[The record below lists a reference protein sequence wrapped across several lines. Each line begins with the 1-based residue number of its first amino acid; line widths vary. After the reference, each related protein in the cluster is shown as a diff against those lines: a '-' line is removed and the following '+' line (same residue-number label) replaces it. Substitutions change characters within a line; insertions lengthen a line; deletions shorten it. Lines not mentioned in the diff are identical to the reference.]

1 MSITERQRTIAV
13 LWLFSAGVDPDAL
26 DTEGDN
32 LLNSLCK
39 LLANEHKEGVV
50 STRTPRTIPQASGQF
65 RMTGKSVLA
74 LSEDEED
81 EVTGSYPKD
90 QEDKLRRCC
99 Q

>member
-32 LLNSLCK
+32 LLDSLCK

-50 STRTPRTIPQASGQF
+50 STRPPISGRVEVSGQY
-65 RMTGKSVLA
+65 RRGHGTLLE
-74 LSEDEED
+74 LSEDEE
-81 EVTGSYPKD
+81 VTGNYPKD

-99 Q
+99 R